1 MHYALCTMH
10 YALCTTHVLS
20 WYRLTERSKM
30 VKRYT
35 DAFRQT
41 VVSEIVSGKWK
52 SVWEASRAYQITGTY
67 TVANW
72 MIKYGYGH
80 LLNRVIIVANEKPEE
95 ELKKLRREL
104 KQAKEALADMT
115 VKALVTEN
123 MLDIFAESQ
132 GLDPKEV
139 KKKLASQLHIER

>member
-1 MHYALCTMH
+1 ML
-10 YALCTTHVLS
+10 
-20 WYRLTERSKM
+20 
-30 VKRYT
+30 KRYT

-52 SVWEASRAYQITGTY
+52 SVWEASRAYGITGTS
-67 TVANW
+67 TVARW

-80 LLNRVIIVANEKPEE
+80 LLNRVIIVANEKPQEE
-95 ELKKLRREL
+95 VKKLRREL

-115 VKALVTEN
+115 VKVLVTEN

>member
-1 MHYALCTMH
+1 ML
-10 YALCTTHVLS
+10 
-20 WYRLTERSKM
+20 
-30 VKRYT
+30 KRYT

-52 SVWEASRAYQITGTY
+52 SVWEASRAYGITGTS
-67 TVANW
+67 TVARW

>member
-1 MHYALCTMH
+1 ML
-10 YALCTTHVLS
+10 
-20 WYRLTERSKM
+20 
-30 VKRYT
+30 KRYT

-52 SVWEASRAYQITGTY
+52 SVLEASRAYGITGTS
-67 TVANW
+67 TVARW

-80 LLNRVIIVANEKPEE
+80 LLNRVIIVANEKPQEE
-95 ELKKLRREL
+95 VKKLRREL

-115 VKALVTEN
+115 VKVLVTEN

>member
-1 MHYALCTMH
+1 MTRC
-10 YALCTTHVLS
+10 VLS
-20 WYRLTERSKM
+20 WYRLTERLKM
-30 VKRYT
+30 LKRYT

-41 VVSEIVSGKWK
+41 VVSEVVSGKWK
-52 SVWEASRAYQITGTY
+52 SVWEASRAYGITGTS
-67 TVANW
+67 TVAEW

-80 LLNRVIIVANEKPEE
+80 LLNRAIIVANEKPEE

>member
-1 MHYALCTMH
+1 M
-10 YALCTTHVLS
+10 S
-20 WYRLTERSKM
+20 WYRLTERLKM
-30 VKRYT
+30 LKRYT

-52 SVWEASRAYQITGTY
+52 SVWEASRAYRITGTY

-139 KKKLASQLHIER
+139 KKKLALQLHIER

>member
-1 MHYALCTMH
+1 M
-10 YALCTTHVLS
+10 
-20 WYRLTERSKM
+20 
-30 VKRYT
+30 
-35 DAFRQT
+35 
-41 VVSEIVSGKWK
+41 
-52 SVWEASRAYQITGTY
+52 
-67 TVANW
+67 
-72 MIKYGYGH
+72 
-80 LLNRVIIVANEKPEE
+80 ANEKPEE

>member
-1 MHYALCTMH
+1 M
-10 YALCTTHVLS
+10 
-20 WYRLTERSKM
+20 
-30 VKRYT
+30 
-35 DAFRQT
+35 
-41 VVSEIVSGKWK
+41 SEIVSGKWK
-52 SVWEASRAYQITGTY
+52 SVWEASRAYGITGTS
-67 TVANW
+67 TVARW

-80 LLNRVIIVANEKPEE
+80 LLNRVIIVANEKPQEE
-95 ELKKLRREL
+95 VKKLRREL

-115 VKALVTEN
+115 VKVLVTEN

>member
-1 MHYALCTMH
+1 MSC
-10 YALCTTHVLS
+10 VLS

>member
-1 MHYALCTMH
+1 
-10 YALCTTHVLS
+10 
-20 WYRLTERSKM
+20 M

>member
-1 MHYALCTMH
+1 M
-10 YALCTTHVLS
+10 S
-20 WYRLTERSKM
+20 WYRLTERLKM
-30 VKRYT
+30 LKRYT

-52 SVWEASRAYQITGTY
+52 SVWEASRAYGITGTS
-67 TVANW
+67 TVARW

-80 LLNRVIIVANEKPEE
+80 LLNRVIIVANEKPQEE
-95 ELKKLRREL
+95 VKKLRREL

-115 VKALVTEN
+115 VKVLVTEN

>member
-1 MHYALCTMH
+1 M
-10 YALCTTHVLS
+10 S